1 MAFNASMN
9 AQLSL
14 LIVLLTASFS
24 RLHFSQILLSSL
36 HTDQP
41 LLCYLFSTQQQ
52 KLKAIRNLMRHNE
65 RCFTKGRHEVRSSA
79 ERGAL
84 HMDSE
89 QAAELWQLTT
99 SRLCSQEQAADLE
112 PLRWLSKLF
121 GALIAFWKVVFIL
134 EYFVPGVCHIWAWS
148 VCVLDKPLTK
158 RQGRWTLSSAEQRSF
173 GQ

>member
-1 MAFNASMN
+1 MTSSPFCSTKAPSPMAFSASMN

-89 QAAELWQLTT
+89 LWQLTT

-121 GALIAFWKVVFIL
+121 GAHCFLESGLYSWILCSRCVPHLSLIC
-134 EYFVPGVCHIWAWS
+134 VC
-148 VCVLDKPLTK
+148 
-158 RQGRWTLSSAEQRSF
+158 F
-173 GQ
+173 G

>member
-1 MAFNASMN
+1 MTSSPFCSTKAPSPMAFNASMN

-24 RLHFSQILLSSL
+24 TLHFSQILLSSL

-84 HMDSE
+84 HVDL
-89 QAAELWQLTT
+89 ELWQLTT
-99 SRLCSQEQAADLE
+99 SRLCSQEQAADLK

-121 GALIAFWKVVFIL
+121 GAHCFLESGLYSWILCSRCVPHLSLI
-134 EYFVPGVCHIWAWS
+134 FVC
-148 VCVLDKPLTK
+148 
-158 RQGRWTLSSAEQRSF
+158 F
-173 GQ
+173 G